1 MGATLDAPW
10 PPPSA
15 RPERAAL
22 RSERPVD
29 APWPGPHATK
39 LPQSAPRFEP
49 GDDDVKR
56 LAPRLSG
63 VFVVGRADE
72 LTGGVGEQGFV
83 GGGGVEGGRYG
94 RLEAKGHYDWLPLL
108 ELTSCCGR
116 ARADSSVRRSGS
128 LPATPVRA
136 FIWTVHLTKY
146 FQSPHSMAK
155 VLQLFVL
162 PVSGS
167 HRSAGRDQT
176 FWSACSLL
184 WLSLVG
190 SGYLVGG
197 LLRPSYQLVED
208 Q

>member
-1 MGATLDAPW
+1 MAAP
-10 PPPSA
+10 
-15 RPERAAL
+15 AL
-22 RSERPVD
+22 TTTQVASV
-29 APWPGPHATK
+29 
-39 LPQSAPRFEP
+39 L
-49 GDDDVKR
+49 
-56 LAPRLSG
+56 LAK
-63 VFVVGRADE
+63 
-72 LTGGVGEQGFV
+72 T
-83 GGGGVEGGRYG
+83 
-94 RLEAKGHYDWLPLL
+94 
-108 ELTSCCGR
+108 LTSISNR
-116 ARADSSVRRSGS
+116 FADAAAEGFRRNCPSSACNARSGFHLDS
-128 LPATPVRA
+128 TPYKILSVA
-136 FIWTVHLTKY
+136 A
-146 FQSPHSMAK
+146 SMAK